1 MRITDNQEKVLSSL
15 RCERLSEN
23 ADNEKLIQSFQSERG
38 SSLVSYF
45 KQFGQQEDLEGKTTY
60 YIIKDRDNNVLMFFS
75 LKCGA
80 SSSEDK
86 MLEPISRFMIF
97 AVSLCVKQLMR

>member
-45 KQFGQQEDLEGKTTY
+45 KQFGQ
-60 YIIKDRDNNVLMFFS
+60 
-75 LKCGA
+75 
-80 SSSEDK
+80 
-86 MLEPISRFMIF
+86 P
-97 AVSLCVKQLMR
+97 